1 VKNPWI
7 RLPTNAPFVLPEDAP
22 LIERRNRG
30 APEETRIE
38 TDLIPEPF
46 LGNPDAPILLLNL
59 NPGYDPREVPLHT
72 SEPTFIALS
81 RANLSHEVTQYPF
94 YLLDPSVDRSLGHQW
109 WLRKL
114 ASLIESAGA
123 QALAESLFCAEYF
136 PYHSRRYRHSPTL
149 LPSQFYTF
157 ELARRSAAKAKAI
170 VLMRGAHAT
179 GYKRFRAW
187 AVTQES
193 SAFAASKTS
202 PSALG
207 TADLPTPTSRQ
218 PCCQGA
224 KTRPPNNSM
233 EPTRPAAANR
243 VRASIEELAGRLIS
257 RPLGVP
263 GRKVA
268 IANSL
273 P

>member
-170 VLMRGAHAT
+170 VLMRGARYWLQALPSL
-179 GYKRFRAW
+179 GSDPRVIRLRSVQNVAI
-187 AVTQES
+187 
-193 SAFAASKTS
+193 S
-202 PSALG
+202 PRNCGPAY
-207 TADLPTPTSRQ
+207 ADL
-218 PCCQGA
+218 
-224 KTRPPNNSM
+224 
-233 EPTRPAAANR
+233 EAA
-243 VRASIEELAGRLIS
+243 V
-257 RPLGVP
+257 
-263 GRKVA
+263 
-268 IANSL
+268 L
-273 P
+273 PRSQDQAA